1 MKIAF
6 VIPGGVD
13 RSGRDRVVPMFL
25 WLIER
30 IARRHELHVFVLD
43 YYHDPI
49 TYPLLGAVVHDLG
62 RTTGPPGMRRWI
74 IERKLEAAVREHG
87 PFDVLHGYWGV
98 PAGIATT
105 RVARRLGTPAVVTF
119 DSGEL
124 VRIDDILYGLQLRW
138 INRRAVAAIL
148 RDADAISVP
157 TTFMS
162 RFPALA
168 GVHPH
173 VIPMGIDHT
182 RFPFVSRADGPPW
195 RLIRVASV
203 NLVKDYPALL
213 ETMRR
218 LVSMEPAIHLDI
230 VGEDMLGGAMQSIA
244 ASIKISAHVTFHGV
258 QPTER
263 VAELYAGAH
272 LNVVTS
278 RHESANVT
286 VLEAAATGLATAGFQ
301 VGYLADWHPDKAI
314 AVPVGDVDGLAAAIR
329 GLLQDRRQRD
339 RIAAAAREW
348 TITHDADWTAD
359 AFGRLF
365 HRVLDDRHAGLRDR
379 TAGNPPREP

>member
-1 MKIAF
+1 MKLAF

-13 RSGRDRVVPMFL
+13 RSGRDRIVPMFL
-25 WLIER
+25 WYVER

-43 YYHDPI
+43 YYEDPV

-62 RTTGPPGMRRWI
+62 RTAGPLGFRRWI

-87 PFDVLHGYWGV
+87 PFDVLHGYWGM

-124 VRIDDILYGLQLRW
+124 VGIDDIRYGLQLRW

-148 RDADAISVP
+148 RDADAITVP
-157 TTFMS
+157 TGFMAGL
-162 RFPALA
+162 PAMA
-168 GVHPH
+168 GVQPH
-173 VIPMGIDHT
+173 IIPMGIDSA
-182 RFPFVSRADGPPW
+182 RFPFAARDDGPPW

-218 LVSMEPAIHLDI
+218 LLSLEPAVHLDI
-230 VGEDMLGGAMQSIA
+230 VGEDMLGGAMQSLA
-244 ASIKISAHVTFHGV
+244 ASMQISAHVTFHGL

-263 VAELYAGAH
+263 VAELYAAAH
-272 LNVVTS
+272 VNVVTS

-286 VLEAAATGLATAGFQ
+286 VLEAAATGLATAGFR
-301 VGYLADWHPDKAI
+301 VGYLADWNADMAV
-314 AVPVGDVDGLAAAIR
+314 AVPVGDVEALAAAVR
-329 GLLQDRRQRD
+329 DLLHDRARRD
-339 RIAAAAREW
+339 LIARAARAW
-348 TITHDADWTAD
+348 TLAHDADRTVD
-359 AFGRLF
+359 AFEDLF
-365 HRVLDDRHAGLRDR
+365 HRVLHDRHAGLGDR
-379 TAGNPPREP
+379 TSGNPPRQA